1 MWLLESIDCN
11 RTVDLGSMDAQT
23 LSNTL
28 WAFANIGECPRW
40 IMDETARYMRPH
52 EPQQQH
58 IARARIISLLLPLQT
73 RVHAHAHTVLPCCSH
88 RPCKLRQRELTH
100 SHAFRNGPYG
110 QRLCTLCHAPTCRP
124 PVALSLRLPFLQARG
139 PEDRRV
145 QHSRRGKP
153 CVVLCEARRQV
164 PAPFPPCS
172 RALRF

>member
-1 MWLLESIDCN
+1 MPPKVGVGSAMWLLESIDCN

-58 IARARIISLLLPLQT
+58 IARARIVSLLSS
-73 RVHAHAHTVLPCCSH
+73 RCSH
-88 RPCKLRQRELTH
+88 RPCKLRQRERTH

-110 QRLCTLCHAPTCRP
+110 QRLCTLCHVRTGRP
-124 PVALSLRLPFLQARG
+124 PVAACVCPFFRLVGLKIDEFSTADVANLVWSFAKLGAKFPRRF
-139 PEDRRV
+139 RRV
-145 QHSRRGKP
+145 
-153 CVVLCEARRQV
+153 VE
-164 PAPFPPCS
+164 
-172 RALRF
+172 RFVSEK